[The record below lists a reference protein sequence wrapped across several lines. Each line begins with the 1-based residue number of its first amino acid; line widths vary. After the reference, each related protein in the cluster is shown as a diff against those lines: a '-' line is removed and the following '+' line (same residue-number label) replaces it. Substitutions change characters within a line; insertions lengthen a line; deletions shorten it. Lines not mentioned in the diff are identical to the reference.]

1 MAAILVTLQVSSN
14 ATTHEIITSS
24 CREDEK
30 LSTGGKI
37 FSKYC
42 DMSKNA
48 RERIHQPSLPPPAL
62 YNGSGM
68 PLRVCPRIPD
78 PSER

>member
-30 LSTGGKI
+30 LSTGGKV

-42 DMSKNA
+42 NMSKK
-48 RERIHQPSLPPPAL
+48 RKGEDSSTLPPPAL